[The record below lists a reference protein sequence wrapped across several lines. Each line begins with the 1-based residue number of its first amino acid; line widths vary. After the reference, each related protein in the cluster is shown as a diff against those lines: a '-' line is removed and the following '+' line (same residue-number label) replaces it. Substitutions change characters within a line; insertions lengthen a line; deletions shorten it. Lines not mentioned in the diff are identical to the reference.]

1 MSSSGTPARK
11 ENDMSRPEVQL
22 QAIASQVVK
31 LETLQEVNTRALG
44 DVATGITRL
53 IERLEK
59 SDDTAREAAQRAR
72 AAHHRID
79 EIRASIDGIKQGQRW
94 LITTSFTL
102 IGLAAVLLGLI
113 VKFLE

>member
-1 MSSSGTPARK
+1 
-11 ENDMSRPEVQL
+11 MSRPENQL
-22 QAIASQVVK
+22 QAIVSQVVK

-44 DVATGITRL
+44 ELASGVARL

-59 SDDTAREAAQRAR
+59 SDETAREAAQRAR

-102 IGLAAVLLGLI
+102 IGLAASLLGLVFKI
-113 VKFLE
+113 LE

>member
-1 MSSSGTPARK
+1 
-11 ENDMSRPEVQL
+11 MSRPENQL
-22 QAIASQVVK
+22 QAIVSQVVK

-44 DVATGITRL
+44 ELASGVTRL

-59 SDDTAREAAQRAR
+59 SDETAREAAQRAR

-102 IGLAAVLLGLI
+102 IGLAASLLGLVFKI
-113 VKFLE
+113 LE